1 MLPNAQDFQD
11 ELNNIFLSAQQQGRT
26 YVNVKSGDLHRKLGG
41 YPSQNHRMPVCCDVM
56 KRNMNQEDTILQ
68 QPPSEKGATSLIRF
82 KIPR

>member
-68 QPPSEKGATSLIRF
+68 QPPSGKGATLLIRF

>member
-1 MLPNAQDFQD
+1 MLPTAQDFQD
-11 ELNNIFLSAQQQGRT
+11 ELNNIFLSAQQQGRN

-68 QPPSEKGATSLIRF
+68 QPPSGKGATLLIRF

>member
-1 MLPNAQDFQD
+1 MLPNAQDFQN
-11 ELNNIFLSAQQQGRT
+11 ELNNIFSSAQQQGRT

-56 KRNMNQEDTILQ
+56 KKNMSQEDTILQ
-68 QPPSEKGATSLIRF
+68 QPPSGRGATLLIRF